1 MIRYLFGSQL
11 DEHCDLSSAMFRDRT
26 AQFRDRMGW
35 DVIVDPLGWETDE
48 FDALDPLYVIAEDA
62 TGGHAGSLRFLP
74 TTGPTMLRDVFPHLT
89 GGRAIRDRL
98 IWECTRFCLS
108 PSSDGTV
115 TRRLLLAASELGLGM
130 GLSHAVGVFDFPMVR
145 IYRRLGWPPE
155 DLRSADGI
163 SAGIWTFSDQT
174 HDLLC
179 GATGISARA
188 SRDWYEAQL
197 GDVLPLPVRA

>member
-98 IWECTRFCLS
+98 IWECTLAGGERTGAGHGVVPCRRRFRL
-108 PSSDGTV
+108 SDGAHLSAP
-115 TRRLLLAASELGLGM
+115 RLAARSLEKCRWHLRRDMDVLGSDARPALRGDRHFRAS
-130 GLSHAVGVFDFPMVR
+130 LARLVR
-145 IYRRLGWPPE
+145 
-155 DLRSADGI
+155 
-163 SAGIWTFSDQT
+163 
-174 HDLLC
+174 
-179 GATGISARA
+179 GATGRRRA
-188 SRDWYEAQL
+188 PSRPRL
-197 GDVLPLPVRA
+197 RL